1 MFVSWGDSKNAG
13 LTRETFFACIQT
25 IKAIPDLAM
34 YLQEKH
40 GFSYL
45 LTGKL
50 TSDPTEGRFGWYRQ
64 VNGGNY
70 FMCVK
75 QLIHAEKKIKVLNLL
90 QQNVLKSVSKLLT
103 FDEIPLPPTSSKKIN
118 FKKFNWLV
126 TLFSELSLDELSYI
140 DATSPFSLVAI

>member
-25 IKAIPDLAM
+25 IGAIPDLAM

-50 TSDPTEGRFGWYRQ
+50 TSDPTEGRFEWYRQ

-70 FMCVK
+70 FMYVK
-75 QLIHAEKKIKVLNLL
+75 QLIQAKKKIRVLNLL
-90 QQNVLKSVSKLLT
+90 QQNLLKSGSKLL
-103 FDEIPLPPTSSKKIN
+103 DA
-118 FKKFNWLV
+118 FKRYSMIIISCAFVLV
-126 TLFSELSLDELSYI
+126 SGVPDSFCWK
-140 DATSPFSLVAI
+140 